1 MEQSTFLLGL
11 VKLPRDVRIERVR
24 RLEEKVEGIS
34 NTEVYESSDDVTSPW
49 DCKCIWSV
57 DCWDGNWGW
66 RYRPRDEV
74 G

>member
-34 NTEVYESSDDVTSPW
+34 STEVYESMMMLRVLGIANVSGV
-49 DCKCIWSV
+49 
-57 DCWDGNWGW
+57 
-66 RYRPRDEV
+66 
-74 G
+74 